1 MDRRP
6 VPATGRRKTS
16 TQFHELFAALGLR
29 WTDAAQRDLARSN
42 RDAQGLVTMR
52 VAGDQPE
59 RWRKRLTGDQVR
71 EISGVLASFPVV
83 ARLL

>member
-1 MDRRP
+1 
-6 VPATGRRKTS
+6 
-16 TQFHELFAALGLR
+16 
-29 WTDAAQRDLARSN
+29 
-42 RDAQGLVTMR
+42 LVTMR
-52 VAGDQPE
+52 VAADQPE